1 MRHKWFVPIGK
12 CMLRALFPSKVYG
25 PRKFENRRAVLVSN
39 HLSALDP
46 LTIYV
51 HLKNHMH
58 FLYKVELRKS
68 KALCGIVDWLEFV
81 PVNRGEADMAAT
93 KQTMRYLK
101 NEEIVAIFP
110 EGTRNAELDCFREFK
125 TGAALFAIKTKTPIR
140 PVYLWDRTTMW
151 RRNFMIVGEEF
162 TLEQFYD
169 QPLTK
174 ELLAQATELVVA
186 KMDALRIE
194 LNEIL
199 AKKGVKRRKL
209 SKKELRKLSEYKQQL
224 AKEECDEILPS

>member
-12 CMLRALFPSKVYG
+12 IILRALFPSKVYG

-58 FLYKVELRKS
+58 FLYKAELRKS
-68 KALCGIVDWLEFV
+68 KALCNIVDWLEFI
-81 PVNRGEADMAAT
+81 PVNRGEADMSAT
-93 KQTMRYLK
+93 KKAMRYLK

-125 TGAALFAIKTKTPIR
+125 TGAALFAIKTQTPIR

-151 RRNFMIVGEEF
+151 RKNYVIVGEEF
-162 TLEQFYD
+162 TLEEFYD
-169 QPLTK
+169 QPINK
-174 ELLAQATELVVA
+174 ETLQQATDKIVE
-186 KMDALRIE
+186 KMHGLRLQ

-209 SKKELRKLSEYKQQL
+209 SKKEIRKLNEYKL
-224 AKEECDEILPS
+224 SLEKEESDEILPS